1 MEIERKDGRRGWR
14 KRVKS
19 GRKGRGSVMKKG
31 GEGGRDEE
39 EGRDAK
45 KREEGKGKRRKRESE
60 LCADFLI
67 AFQVA

>member
-1 MEIERKDGRRGWR
+1 M
-14 KRVKS
+14 KS
-19 GRKGRGSVMKKG
+19 GRKGRGSVMKKR

-45 KREEGKGKRRKRESE
+45 KREGGKGKRRKRESE
-60 LCADFLI
+60 LCANFLI